1 MKRIWSKLLTLIL
14 LGGAATAATVAPAQ
28 TPERTVIGGLT
39 IEASSASS
47 TGFNS
52 NYGRVKQSTA
62 TYRVMHKGKP
72 VTMRDASGKA
82 VELAFWEAWTLPDAP
97 RPAILAANR
106 ATYLITEENGEPR
119 VQMLRGEYHDTATWQ
134 WLDAG
139 GKVGERYSV
148 YIRDKVEGPRE
159 IRGGTALA
167 ISGIVLLDVKTL
179 QTQRMDIAGDFEH
192 LKQSN
197 GYSTSDRSVIMYSAQ
212 AKQVAALGHNE
223 AGTFAVGSKS
233 NPDYAMVAVDLATGT
248 HYAVPFDRNA
258 ARLAIPLEDATPT
271 WAANHFEWR
280 ADAQGKQRLQV
291 RKLAKPQPWMGRFRD
306 PPREND
312 SRATSYV
319 LMPTDERMI
328 APLMKVIAR
337 DFGGREVPLVKDE
350 EPGSKTRMEV
360 NGLPISIRLYAPQ
373 GGSPSYVE
381 LSTDVP
387 VTSTLEPGSSWKLKF
402 SFEPEKIYATNRLVM
417 KMGEHIN
424 QLLAKG
430 ELQAYFT
437 AVPKE
442 ER

>member
-1 MKRIWSKLLTLIL
+1 MKRLWAKLVTLAL
-14 LGGAATAATVAPAQ
+14 FGGAVTAVPAQ
-28 TPERTVIGGLT
+28 NAVRAVVGGLS
-39 IEASSASS
+39 IEAGETSS

-62 TYRVMHKGKP
+62 SYRVMHKGKP
-72 VTMRDASGKA
+72 VTMPDASGKPVA
-82 VELAFWEAWTLPDAP
+82 LSFWEAWTLPDAP

-119 VQMLRGEYHDTATWQ
+119 VQLLRGEYHDAATWQ
-134 WLDAG
+134 WLDAD

-167 ISGIVLLDVKTL
+167 VSGIVLLDIKTL

-192 LKQSN
+192 LKQSD
-197 GYSTSDRSVIMYSAQ
+197 GYATGDRSVIMYSSQ

-223 AGTFAVGSKS
+223 AGTFAVGSKN
-233 NPDYAMVAVDLATGT
+233 NPDFAMVALNIATGT

-258 ARLAIPLEDATPT
+258 ARLAMPYEDATPA

-280 ADAQGKQRLQV
+280 ADAQGRLRLQP
-291 RKLAKPQPWMGRFRD
+291 RKLAKPQPWLGRFRN

-312 SRATSYV
+312 SSATSFV

-360 NGLPISIRLYAPQ
+360 NGLPISIRLYAAES
-373 GGSPSYVE
+373 GSPSRVDF
-381 LSTDVP
+381 STDVP
-387 VTSTLEPGSSWKLKF
+387 VISTLEPGSSWKLKF

-430 ELQAYFT
+430 ELQAFFT
-437 AVPKE
+437 TVSKE

>member
-1 MKRIWSKLLTLIL
+1 MKRIWTKLVTLAL
-14 LGGAATAATVAPAQ
+14 FGGTATVAPAQ
-28 TPERTVIGGLT
+28 APERTVIGGLT
-39 IEASSASS
+39 IEASSATA

-72 VTMRDASGKA
+72 VTVRDASGKM

-97 RPAILAANR
+97 RPAVLAANR

-119 VQMLRGEYHDTATWQ
+119 VQLLRGEYHDTATWQ

-139 GKVGERYSV
+139 GKIGERYRV

-167 ISGIVLLDVKTL
+167 ISGTVLLDVKTL
-179 QTQRMDIAGDFEH
+179 QTQRMDVAGDFEQ
-192 LKQSN
+192 LKQAN
-197 GYSTSDRSVIMYSAQ
+197 GYSTSDRSVIMYSAP
-212 AKQVAALGHNE
+212 AKQVAALGQNE

-233 NPDYAMVAVDLATGT
+233 NPDYAMVAIDLATGT
-248 HYAVPFDRNA
+248 RYAVPFDRNA
-258 ARLAIPLEDATPT
+258 ARLVIPLEDATPT
-271 WAANHFEWR
+271 WAASHFEWR
-280 ADAQGKQRLQV
+280 ADAQGRQRLQV
-291 RKLAKPQPWMGRFRD
+291 RKLAKPQPWLGRFRN
-306 PPREND
+306 PPRDND
-312 SRATSYV
+312 TSATSFV

-328 APLMKVIAR
+328 EPLMKVIAR

-373 GGSPSYVE
+373 GGNPSYVDF
-381 LSTDVP
+381 STDVP
-387 VTSTLEPGSSWKLKF
+387 VISTLEPGSSWKLKF
-402 SFEPEKIYATNRLVM
+402 SFEPEKIHATNRLVM

-430 ELQAYFT
+430 ELQAFFT
-437 AVPKE
+437 SVPKQ

>member
-1 MKRIWSKLLTLIL
+1 MKRIWTRLVTLAL
-14 LGGAATAATVAPAQ
+14 FGGAAAVVAAQA
-28 TPERTVIGGLT
+28 PERTVIGGLT
-39 IEASSASS
+39 IEASVATSS
-47 TGFNS
+47 RINL

-82 VELAFWEAWTLPDAP
+82 VELSFWEAWTLPDAP

-119 VQMLRGEYHDTATWQ
+119 VQLLRGEYHDTATWQ

-167 ISGIVLLDVKTL
+167 VSGIVLLDVKTL

-192 LKQSN
+192 LKQSD
-197 GYSTSDRSVIMYSAQ
+197 GYATGDRSVIMYSAQ

-223 AGTFAVGSKS
+223 AGTFAAGSTS
-233 NPDYAMVAVDLATGT
+233 NPDFGMVVLDLATGT

-258 ARLAIPLEDATPT
+258 TRLAVAFEDATPA

-280 ADAQGKQRLQV
+280 ADAQGRQRLQL
-291 RKLAKPQPWMGRFRD
+291 RKLAKPQPWMGRIRN
-306 PPREND
+306 PPRDLD
-312 SRATSYV
+312 SSATSYV

-328 APLMKVIAR
+328 APLKKVIAR

-350 EPGSKTRMEV
+350 APGSKTRMEV
-360 NGLPISIRLYAPQ
+360 SGLPISIRLHAAD
-373 GGSPSYVE
+373 GNEPSYVE
-381 LSTDVP
+381 FSTDVP

-430 ELQAYFT
+430 ELQSFFT
-437 AVPKE
+437 TVPKE